1 MIFRLSQKLYTKIKA
16 GSLSVLPLEDNPFSD
31 WSAHLF
37 VAGRTQYILLSN
49 TSSLYPTVMRGGGIT
64 NKTIFID
71 HALGC
76 VREFTEADGH
86 ESVYRRLIYPE
97 SGTIRISNA
106 LNRSVTGSMTDMIRF
121 ATAMLV
127 EDEMPPRDI
136 GFKLN
141 DIPFSWLKQGTP
153 RRTFRTIV
161 SEHQIE

>member
-1 MIFRLSQKLYTKIKA
+1 MIFRLSQKLNSKIKA
-16 GSLSVLPLEDNPFSD
+16 RELPQLPVDENPFAD

-37 VAGRTQYILLSN
+37 VTGRTQYILLSN
-49 TSSLYPTVMRGGGIT
+49 TASLYSTVMFGKGIT
-64 NKTIFID
+64 TDSIFIE
-71 HALGC
+71 HALDN
-76 VREFTEADGH
+76 VREFMEAYGH

-97 SGTIRISNA
+97 SGTISFSKA

-141 DIPFSWLKQGTP
+141 EIPFSWLKCGTP
-153 RRTFRTIV
+153 LATFKNMV
-161 SEHQIE
+161 SER